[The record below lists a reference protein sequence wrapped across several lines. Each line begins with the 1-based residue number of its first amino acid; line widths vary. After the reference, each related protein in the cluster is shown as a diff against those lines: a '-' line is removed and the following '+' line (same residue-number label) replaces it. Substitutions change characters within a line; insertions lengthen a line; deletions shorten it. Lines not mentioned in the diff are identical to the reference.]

1 MKNPRLLVPT
11 SLAFCLSFAACDLP
25 AVDIDVDSAS
35 DTDVADDGD
44 EGDDVAQSESGD
56 PDAGDTEDHEPDCTT
71 GGAGD
76 GESDAASDTPP
87 ELTITAPAEDA
98 TNDAGPMYDGYDD
111 AMGLWYYDVTL
122 TAEAIDVQDG
132 DLSASIEWSTDQEA
146 VQQSAL
152 GTGAEVSVR
161 LYSDDCFGTLHV
173 ITATVTDGDGN
184 TAEAMRLLNIWQ
196 LC

>member
-1 MKNPRLLVPT
+1 MKKSRLLAPT
-11 SLAFCLSFAACDLP
+11 SLALCCSFAACDLP
-25 AVDIDVDSAS
+25 AVDVDVDSAS
-35 DTDVADDGD
+35 DTDVADDGDDGD

-56 PDAGDTEDHEPDCTT
+56 PDHEPGCTT
-71 GGAGD
+71 GGADD

-122 TAEAIDVQDG
+122 TAEAIDAEDG
-132 DLSASIEWSTDQEA
+132 DLSTSIVWSTDQEA
-146 VQQSAL
+146 IQQAEL

-173 ITATVTDGDGN
+173 ITATVTDADGN
-184 TAEAMRLLNIWQ
+184 TTDAMRLLNIWE

>member
-1 MKNPRLLVPT
+1 MKNPRLLART
-11 SLAFCLSFAACDLP
+11 SLALCLSFAACDLP
-25 AVDIDVDSAS
+25 AVDVDVDSAS

-44 EGDDVAQSESGD
+44 DGDDVAQSESGD
-56 PDAGDTEDHEPDCTT
+56 PDHEPDCTT
-71 GGAGD
+71 GGVADD
-76 GESDAASDTPP
+76 GESDAAADTPP

-122 TAEAIDVQDG
+122 TAEAIDGQGG
-132 DLSASIEWSTDQEA
+132 DISASIEWSTDQEA
-146 VQQSAL
+146 IQQSAL
-152 GTGAEVSVR
+152 GTGGEVSVR

-173 ITATVTDGDGN
+173 ITATVTDADGN
-184 TAEAMRLLNIWQ
+184 TTEAMRLLNIWE